1 METVLMR
8 GKPVADVYREAIA
21 KKIAVAKQ
29 HDLVVTL
36 AILVVG
42 DDPASHVYKDRLVKL
57 IESLG
62 GAAKVITCPADT
74 PEEEVISIIKKLNRN
89 RYVTGI
95 MPMMP
100 MPKHINSDNVGAAVS
115 PNKDVDCLNPQNI
128 GDVFMGRSRFA
139 ACTPRACMATL
150 AHYGIELEG
159 KNVVVIGRSN
169 VVGKP
174 VSVLLLQ
181 QNATVTICH
190 SRTRNLPE
198 ILKQADIIVAAVGKA
213 CFVKPEMV
221 KEGVVIVDVGINAVD
236 GKLVGDVDPAVAEK
250 ASAFTPVPGGIG
262 VVSNMM
268 VMECLTRPIRFCCR
282 NNN

>member
-1 METVLMR
+1 MR

-62 GAAKVITCPADT
+62 GAAKVIACPADT

-150 AHYGIELEG
+150 AHYGVELEG

-181 QNATVTICH
+181 KNATVTICH

-268 VMECLTRPIRFCCR
+268 VMECLTRHI
-282 NNN
+282 

>member
-1 METVLMR
+1 METIIMK
-8 GKPVADVYREAIA
+8 GKPVADAYREAISKKVAAA
-21 KKIAVAKQ
+21 KERG
-29 HDLVVTL
+29 LTVTL
-36 AILVVG
+36 AIVVVG

-62 GAAKVITCPADT
+62 GAAKVIMCPADT
-74 PEEEVISIIKKLNRN
+74 PEEEVVGIIKKLNRN

-100 MPKHINSDNVGAAVS
+100 MPKHINGDNVGAAIS
-115 PNKDVDCLNPQNI
+115 PNKDVDCLNAQNI

-139 ACTPRACMATL
+139 ACTPRACMATME
-150 AHYGIELEG
+150 HYGVELEG

-174 VSVLLLQ
+174 VSILLLQ
-181 QNATVTICH
+181 KNATVTVCH
-190 SRTRNLPE
+190 SRTKNLPE
-198 ILKQADIIVAAVGKA
+198 LLKQADVIVAAVGKA
-213 CFVKPEMV
+213 CFVKPDMV

-236 GKLVGDVDPAVAEK
+236 GKLVGDVDPAVESK

-268 VMECLTRPIRFCCR
+268 LMESLTRHI
-282 NNN
+282 

>member
-1 METVLMR
+1 METILMR
-8 GKPVADVYREAIA
+8 GKPVADVYREAIT
-21 KKIAVAKQ
+21 KKIAAAKQ
-29 HDLVVTL
+29 RGLTVTL

-62 GAAKVITCPADT
+62 GAAKVILMPADT
-74 PEEEVISIIKKLNRN
+74 AEEEVVGAIKKLNRN

-100 MPKHINSDNVGAAVS
+100 MPKHINGDTIGAAIS
-115 PNKDVDCLNPQNI
+115 PNKDVDCLSPQNV

-139 ACTPRACMATL
+139 PCTPRACMATL
-150 AHYGIELEG
+150 EHYGIELEG
-159 KNVVVIGRSN
+159 KHVVVIGRSN

-174 VSVLLLQ
+174 VSILLLAK
-181 QNATVTICH
+181 NATVTVCH
-190 SRTRNLPE
+190 SRTRNLPQ
-198 ILKQADIIVAAVGKA
+198 LLQQADVIVAAVGKA

-221 KEGVVIVDVGINAVD
+221 KEGVVIVDVGINAVE
-236 GKLVGDVDPAVAEK
+236 GKLVGDVDPAVAQK

-268 VMECLTRPIRFCCR
+268 LMECLTRHL
-282 NNN
+282 

>member
-1 METVLMR
+1 METILMR
-8 GKPVADVYREAIA
+8 GKPVADVYREAIT
-21 KKIAVAKQ
+21 KKIAAAKQ
-29 HDLVVTL
+29 RGLTVTL

-62 GAAKVITCPADT
+62 GAAKVILMPADT
-74 PEEEVISIIKKLNRN
+74 PEDEVVGVIKKLNRN

-100 MPKHINSDNVGAAVS
+100 MPKHINGDTIGAAIS
-115 PNKDVDCLNPQNI
+115 PNKDVDCLSPQNV

-139 ACTPRACMATL
+139 PCTPRACMATL
-150 AHYGIELEG
+150 EHYGIELEG
-159 KNVVVIGRSN
+159 KHVVVIGRSN

-174 VSVLLLQ
+174 VSILLLAK
-181 QNATVTICH
+181 NATVTICH
-190 SRTRNLPE
+190 SRTRNLPQ
-198 ILKQADIIVAAVGKA
+198 LLQQADVVVAAVGKA

-236 GKLVGDVDPAVAEK
+236 GKLVGDVDPAVAQK

-268 VMECLTRPIRFCCR
+268 LMECLTRHL
-282 NNN
+282 